1 MRCTSQSKQHTLAL
15 GGFDDPQRLGSVPV
29 QTRRSIVKIISDS
42 ALQALVSMTLAVF
55 WIAPA
60 SAEVD
65 SGPTVLIDQWQ
76 GFWLGQSIGNWTG
89 LITEMDKV
97 GGQGRQG
104 EFYTRQDWA
113 GLDEPAI
120 WSDKPSEISNTID
133 FVLRRPGETWG
144 ADDDTDIEYMYLWT
158 MHRLGKAKLTP
169 HEIKEAW
176 LRHIYDEKTPTPFG
190 VDESGYQNYL
200 WVSNQAAHALM
211 LEGVVPPQTSAP
223 SNNPHGDM
231 IDAQLTTE
239 IFGLLAPGRP
249 GVALDLAY
257 LPVRTAGD
265 GDAVLAAEFYIVLH
279 ALAAEH
285 PRGSVTTEALFDL
298 AQAAR
303 KHLPE
308 GSTPALMFDFIR
320 ARYDAGFSWEETR
333 DALYL
338 RYQVQQRDGY
348 SVTQRGLYCNGCF
361 ASGINFAASL
371 VSLFY
376 GGGDLKETIKIATLC
391 GWDSDNPAAT
401 WGGLL
406 GFMMGRSEIERLFG
420 ESLSDN
426 FDIHRTRKGFAE
438 DGIDTFGNMAKMAMT
453 VSKTVNN
460 EYLTSPE

>member
-1 MRCTSQSKQHTLAL
+1 MRLLSHRRLHTLIKLAL
-15 GGFDDPQRLGSVPV
+15 VVSLSVPV
-29 QTRRSIVKIISDS
+29 SAQTRLD
-42 ALQALVSMTLAVF
+42 
-55 WIAPA
+55 
-60 SAEVD
+60 D
-65 SGPTVLIDQWQ
+65 TVLSDRWQ

-89 LITEMDKV
+89 LVTEMDKV

-104 EFYTRQDWA
+104 EFYTQQDWT

-120 WSDKPSEISNTID
+120 WSDKPSEISDTID
-133 FVLRRPGETWG
+133 FILRRPGEVWG

-158 MHRLGKAKLTP
+158 MHRFGKAKLTP
-169 HEIKEAW
+169 HEIQEAW
-176 LRHIYDEKTPTPFG
+176 LQHIYDEKKPTPFG
-190 VDESGYQNYL
+190 ADESGYQNYL
-200 WVSNQAAHALM
+200 WVSNQTAHELM
-211 LEGVVPPQTSAP
+211 LKGVVPPQTSAP

-257 LPVRTAGD
+257 LPVRTAGA

-279 ALAAEH
+279 ALAAER
-285 PRGSVTTEALFDL
+285 PRGAVTTEDVFNM
-298 AQAAR
+298 AQVAR
-303 KHLPE
+303 RHLPE
-308 GSTPALMFDFIR
+308 GSTPARMFDFIR
-320 ARYDAGFSWEETR
+320 GRYDAGFSWEETR
-333 DALYL
+333 DALYV
-338 RYQVQQRDGY
+338 RYQIEQRDGY

-406 GFMMGRSEIERLFG
+406 GFMLGRNEIERLFG

-426 FDIHRTRKGFAE
+426 FHIHRTRKGFAD
-438 DGIDTFGNMAKMAMT
+438 DGMDTFGNMAKMAIS
-453 VSKTVNN
+453 VSRTVNN

>member
-1 MRCTSQSKQHTLAL
+1 MTCQCGTWNFLVRLLSHKRLHTLIKLAL
-15 GGFDDPQRLGSVPV
+15 VVCLSVPV
-29 QTRRSIVKIISDS
+29 SAQTRLD
-42 ALQALVSMTLAVF
+42 
-55 WIAPA
+55 
-60 SAEVD
+60 D
-65 SGPTVLIDQWQ
+65 TVLSDRWQ

-89 LITEMDKV
+89 LVTEMDKV

-104 EFYTRQDWA
+104 EFYTQQDWT

-120 WSDKPSEISNTID
+120 WSDKPSEISDTID
-133 FVLRRPGETWG
+133 FILRRPGEVWG

-158 MHRLGKAKLTP
+158 MHRFGKAKLTP
-169 HEIKEAW
+169 HEIQEAW
-176 LRHIYDEKTPTPFG
+176 LQHIYDEKKPTPFG
-190 VDESGYQNYL
+190 ADESGYQNYL
-200 WVSNQAAHALM
+200 WVSNQTAHELM
-211 LEGVVPPQTSAP
+211 LKGVVPPQTSAP

-257 LPVRTAGD
+257 LPVRTAGA

-279 ALAAEH
+279 ALAAER
-285 PRGSVTTEALFDL
+285 PRGAVTTEDVFNM
-298 AQAAR
+298 AQVAR
-303 KHLPE
+303 RHLPE
-308 GSTPALMFDFIR
+308 GSTPARMFDFIR
-320 ARYDAGFSWEETR
+320 GRYDAGFSWEETR
-333 DALYL
+333 DALYV
-338 RYQVQQRDGY
+338 RYQIEQRDGY

-406 GFMMGRSEIERLFG
+406 GFMLGRNEIERLFG

-426 FDIHRTRKGFAE
+426 FHIHRTRKGFAD
-438 DGIDTFGNMAKMAMT
+438 DGMDTFGNMAKMAIS
-453 VSKTVNN
+453 VSRTVNN

>member
-1 MRCTSQSKQHTLAL
+1 MHLLIKLAL
-15 GGFDDPQRLGSVPV
+15 VVCLSV
-29 QTRRSIVKIISDS
+29 
-42 ALQALVSMTLAVF
+42 
-55 WIAPA
+55 PA
-60 SAEVD
+60 SAQIRLD
-65 SGPTVLIDQWQ
+65 DTVLSDRWQ

-89 LITEMDKV
+89 LVTEMDKV

-104 EFYTRQDWA
+104 EFYTQQDWT
-113 GLDEPAI
+113 GLDQPAI
-120 WSDKPSEISNTID
+120 WSDKPSEISDTID
-133 FVLRRPGETWG
+133 FILRRPDEVWG

-158 MHRLGKAKLTP
+158 MHRLGRAKLTP
-169 HEIKEAW
+169 HEIKDAW
-176 LRHIYDEKTPTPFG
+176 LRHIYDEKKPTPFG

-257 LPVRTAGD
+257 FPVRTAGA

-279 ALAAEH
+279 ALAAER
-285 PRGSVTTEALFDL
+285 PRGAVTTEDVFNM

-333 DALYL
+333 DALYV
-338 RYQVQQRDGY
+338 RYQIEQRDGY

-406 GFMMGRSEIERLFG
+406 GFMLGRNEIERLFG
-420 ESLSDN
+420 EPLSDN
-426 FDIHRTRKGFAE
+426 FDIHRTRKGFAD
-438 DGIDTFGNMAKMAMT
+438 DGIDTFRNMARMAIS
-453 VSKTVNN
+453 VSATINN
-460 EYLTSPE
+460 ETMTSPE

>member
-1 MRCTSQSKQHTLAL
+1 MTCQCGTRNFLVRLLSHKRLHTLIKLAL
-15 GGFDDPQRLGSVPV
+15 VVCLSVPV
-29 QTRRSIVKIISDS
+29 SAQTRLD
-42 ALQALVSMTLAVF
+42 
-55 WIAPA
+55 
-60 SAEVD
+60 D
-65 SGPTVLIDQWQ
+65 TVLSDRWQ

-89 LITEMDKV
+89 LVTEMDKV

-104 EFYTRQDWA
+104 EFYTQQDWT

-120 WSDKPSEISNTID
+120 WSDKPSEISDTID
-133 FVLRRPGETWG
+133 FILRRPGEVWG

-169 HEIKEAW
+169 HEIQEAW
-176 LRHIYDEKTPTPFG
+176 LRHIYDEKKPTPFG
-190 VDESGYQNYL
+190 ADESGYQNYL
-200 WVSNQAAHALM
+200 WVSNQTAHELM
-211 LEGVVPPQTSAP
+211 LKGVVPPQTSAP

-257 LPVRTAGD
+257 LPVRTAGA

-279 ALAAEH
+279 ALAAER
-285 PRGSVTTEALFDL
+285 PRGAVTTEDVFNM
-298 AQAAR
+298 AQVAR
-303 KHLPE
+303 RHLPE
-308 GSTPALMFDFIR
+308 GSTPARMFDFIR

-333 DALYL
+333 DALYV
-338 RYQVQQRDGY
+338 RYQIEQRDGY

-406 GFMMGRSEIERLFG
+406 GFMLGRNEIERLFG

-426 FDIHRTRKGFAE
+426 FHIHRTRKGFAD
-438 DGIDTFGNMAKMAMT
+438 DGMDTFGNMAKMAIS
-453 VSKTVNN
+453 VSRTVNN

>member
-1 MRCTSQSKQHTLAL
+1 MTCQCGTWNFLVRLLSHKRLHTLIKLAL
-15 GGFDDPQRLGSVPV
+15 VVCLSVPV
-29 QTRRSIVKIISDS
+29 SAQTRLD
-42 ALQALVSMTLAVF
+42 
-55 WIAPA
+55 
-60 SAEVD
+60 D
-65 SGPTVLIDQWQ
+65 TVLSDRWQ

-89 LITEMDKV
+89 LVTEMDKV

-104 EFYTRQDWA
+104 EFYTQQDWT

-120 WSDKPSEISNTID
+120 WSDKPSEISDIID
-133 FVLRRPGETWG
+133 FILRRPGEVWG

-158 MHRLGKAKLTP
+158 MHRFGKAKLTP
-169 HEIKEAW
+169 HEIQEAW
-176 LRHIYDEKTPTPFG
+176 LQHIYDEKKPTPFG
-190 VDESGYQNYL
+190 ADESGYQNYL
-200 WVSNQAAHALM
+200 WVSNQTAHELM
-211 LEGVVPPQTSAP
+211 LKGVVPPQTSAP

-257 LPVRTAGD
+257 LPVRTAGA

-279 ALAAEH
+279 ALAAER
-285 PRGSVTTEALFDL
+285 PRGAVTTEDVFNM
-298 AQAAR
+298 AQVAR
-303 KHLPE
+303 RHLPE
-308 GSTPALMFDFIR
+308 GSTPARMFDFIR
-320 ARYDAGFSWEETR
+320 GRYDAGFSWEETR
-333 DALYL
+333 DALYV
-338 RYQVQQRDGY
+338 RYQIEQRDGY

-406 GFMMGRSEIERLFG
+406 GFMLGRNEIERLFG

-426 FDIHRTRKGFAE
+426 FHIHRTRKGFAD
-438 DGIDTFGNMAKMAMT
+438 DGMDTFGNMAKMAIS
-453 VSKTVNN
+453 VSRTVNN

>member
-1 MRCTSQSKQHTLAL
+1 MSCRFQSKQNIVAL
-15 GGFDDPQRLGSVPV
+15 GGVNDPQRPGSVTV
-29 QTRRSIVKIISDS
+29 QTRRFIARAVIDR
-42 ALQALVSMTLAVF
+42 ALQALSSIILAMF
-55 WIAPA
+55 LIAPA
-60 SAEVD
+60 SAQVESD
-65 SGPTVLIDQWQ
+65 DTVLIDQWQ

-104 EFYTRQDWA
+104 DFYTRLNWG

-120 WSDKPSEISNTID
+120 WSDQPSDISRTIN
-133 FVLRRPGETWG
+133 FILRRPGETWG

-176 LRHIYDEKTPTPFG
+176 LRHIYDEKKPTPFG

-211 LEGVVPPQTSAP
+211 LEGILPPQTSAP

-239 IFGLLAPGRP
+239 IFGLLAPGRTD
-249 GVALDLAY
+249 VALDLAY

-279 ALAAEH
+279 ALAAEY
-285 PRGSVTTEALFDL
+285 PRGPVTTEAVFDL

-338 RYQVQQRDGY
+338 RYQVKQRDGY

-406 GFMMGRSEIERLFG
+406 GFMMGRNEIERLFG
-420 ESLSDN
+420 ETLSDN

-453 VSKTVNN
+453 VSRTVNN

>member
-1 MRCTSQSKQHTLAL
+1 MRLLSHKRLHTLIKLAL
-15 GGFDDPQRLGSVPV
+15 VVCLSVPV
-29 QTRRSIVKIISDS
+29 SAQTRLD
-42 ALQALVSMTLAVF
+42 
-55 WIAPA
+55 
-60 SAEVD
+60 D
-65 SGPTVLIDQWQ
+65 TVLSDRWQ

-89 LITEMDKV
+89 LVTEMDKV

-104 EFYTRQDWA
+104 EFYTQQDWT
-113 GLDEPAI
+113 GLDQPAI
-120 WSDKPSEISNTID
+120 WSDKPSEISDTID
-133 FVLRRPGETWG
+133 FILRRPGEVWG

-158 MHRLGKAKLTP
+158 MHRFGKAKLTP
-169 HEIKEAW
+169 HEIQEAW
-176 LRHIYDEKTPTPFG
+176 LRHIYDEKKPTPFG
-190 VDESGYQNYL
+190 ADESGYQNYL
-200 WVSNQAAHALM
+200 WVSNQAAHELM
-211 LEGVVPPQTSAP
+211 LKGVVPPQTSAP

-257 LPVRTAGD
+257 LPVRTAGA

-279 ALAAEH
+279 ALAAER
-285 PRGSVTTEALFDL
+285 PRGAVTTEDVFNM
-298 AQAAR
+298 AQVAR
-303 KHLPE
+303 RHLPE
-308 GSTPALMFDFIR
+308 GSTPARMFDFIR
-320 ARYDAGFSWEETR
+320 GRYDAGFSWEETR
-333 DALYL
+333 DALYV
-338 RYQVQQRDGY
+338 RYQIEQRDGY

-406 GFMMGRSEIERLFG
+406 GFMLGRNEIERLFG

-426 FDIHRTRKGFAE
+426 FHIHRTRKGFAD
-438 DGIDTFGNMAKMAMT
+438 DGMDTFGNMAKMAIS
-453 VSKTVNN
+453 VSRTVNN

>member
-1 MRCTSQSKQHTLAL
+1 MTCQCGTWNYLVRLLSHKRLHTLIKLAL
-15 GGFDDPQRLGSVPV
+15 VVCLSVPV
-29 QTRRSIVKIISDS
+29 SAQTRLD
-42 ALQALVSMTLAVF
+42 
-55 WIAPA
+55 
-60 SAEVD
+60 D
-65 SGPTVLIDQWQ
+65 TVLSDRWQ

-89 LITEMDKV
+89 LVTEMDKV

-104 EFYTRQDWA
+104 EFYTQQDWT

-120 WSDKPSEISNTID
+120 WSDKPSEISDIID
-133 FVLRRPGETWG
+133 FILRRPGEVWG

-158 MHRLGKAKLTP
+158 MHRFGKAKLTP
-169 HEIKEAW
+169 HEIQEAW
-176 LRHIYDEKTPTPFG
+176 LQHIYDEKKPTPFG
-190 VDESGYQNYL
+190 ADESGYQNYL
-200 WVSNQAAHALM
+200 WVSNQTAHELM
-211 LEGVVPPQTSAP
+211 LKGVVPPQTSAP

-257 LPVRTAGD
+257 LPVRTAGA

-279 ALAAEH
+279 ALAAER
-285 PRGSVTTEALFDL
+285 PRGAVTTEDVFNM
-298 AQAAR
+298 AQVAR
-303 KHLPE
+303 RHLPE
-308 GSTPALMFDFIR
+308 GSTPARMFDFIR
-320 ARYDAGFSWEETR
+320 GRYDAGFSWEETR
-333 DALYL
+333 DALYV
-338 RYQVQQRDGY
+338 RYQIEQRDGY

-406 GFMMGRSEIERLFG
+406 GFMLGRNEIERLFG

-426 FDIHRTRKGFAE
+426 FHIHRTRKGFAD
-438 DGIDTFGNMAKMAMT
+438 DGMDTFGNMAKMAIS
-453 VSKTVNN
+453 VSRTVNN

>member
-1 MRCTSQSKQHTLAL
+1 VRLLSHRRLHTLIKLAL
-15 GGFDDPQRLGSVPV
+15 VVSLSVPV
-29 QTRRSIVKIISDS
+29 SAQTRLD
-42 ALQALVSMTLAVF
+42 
-55 WIAPA
+55 
-60 SAEVD
+60 D
-65 SGPTVLIDQWQ
+65 TVLSDRWQ

-89 LITEMDKV
+89 LVTEMDKV

-104 EFYTRQDWA
+104 EFYTQQDWT
-113 GLDEPAI
+113 GLDQPAI
-120 WSDKPSEISNTID
+120 WSDKPSEISDTID
-133 FVLRRPGETWG
+133 FILRRPGEVWG

-158 MHRLGKAKLTP
+158 MHRFGKAKLTP
-169 HEIKEAW
+169 HEIQEAW
-176 LRHIYDEKTPTPFG
+176 LRHIYDEKKPTPFG
-190 VDESGYQNYL
+190 ADESGYQNYL
-200 WVSNQAAHALM
+200 WVSNQAAHELM
-211 LEGVVPPQTSAP
+211 LKGVVPPQTSAP

-279 ALAAEH
+279 ALAAER
-285 PRGSVTTEALFDL
+285 PRGAVTTEDVFNM
-298 AQAAR
+298 AQVAR
-303 KHLPE
+303 RHLPE
-308 GSTPALMFDFIR
+308 GSTPARMFDFIR
-320 ARYDAGFSWEETR
+320 GRYDAGFSWEETR
-333 DALYL
+333 DALYV
-338 RYQVQQRDGY
+338 RYQIEQRDGY

-406 GFMMGRSEIERLFG
+406 GFMLGRNEIERLFG

-426 FDIHRTRKGFAE
+426 FHIHRTRKGFAD
-438 DGIDTFGNMAKMAMT
+438 DGMDTFGNMAKMAIS
-453 VSKTVNN
+453 VSRTVNN

>member
-1 MRCTSQSKQHTLAL
+1 MRLLSHRRLHTLIKLAL
-15 GGFDDPQRLGSVPV
+15 VVSLSVPV
-29 QTRRSIVKIISDS
+29 SAQTRLD
-42 ALQALVSMTLAVF
+42 
-55 WIAPA
+55 
-60 SAEVD
+60 D
-65 SGPTVLIDQWQ
+65 TVLSDRWQ

-89 LITEMDKV
+89 LVTEMDKV

-104 EFYTRQDWA
+104 EFYTQQDWT

-120 WSDKPSEISNTID
+120 WSDKPSEISDTID
-133 FVLRRPGETWG
+133 FILRRPGEVWG

-158 MHRLGKAKLTP
+158 MHRFGKAKLTP
-169 HEIKEAW
+169 HEIQEAW
-176 LRHIYDEKTPTPFG
+176 LRHIYDEKKPTPFG
-190 VDESGYQNYL
+190 ADESGYQNYL
-200 WVSNQAAHALM
+200 WVSNQAAHELM
-211 LEGVVPPQTSAP
+211 LKGVVPPQTSAP

-257 LPVRTAGD
+257 LPVRTAGA

-279 ALAAEH
+279 ALAAER
-285 PRGSVTTEALFDL
+285 PRGAVTTEDVFNM
-298 AQAAR
+298 AQVAR
-303 KHLPE
+303 RHLPE
-308 GSTPALMFDFIR
+308 GSTPARMFDFIR
-320 ARYDAGFSWEETR
+320 GRYDAGFSWEETR
-333 DALYL
+333 DALYV
-338 RYQVQQRDGY
+338 RYQIEQRDGY

-406 GFMMGRSEIERLFG
+406 GFMLGRNEIERLFG

-426 FDIHRTRKGFAE
+426 FHIHRTRKGFAD
-438 DGIDTFGNMAKMAMT
+438 DGMDTFGNMAKMAIS
-453 VSKTVNN
+453 VSRTVNN

>member
-1 MRCTSQSKQHTLAL
+1 MRLLSHRRLHTLIKLAL
-15 GGFDDPQRLGSVPV
+15 VVSLSVPV
-29 QTRRSIVKIISDS
+29 SAQTRLD
-42 ALQALVSMTLAVF
+42 
-55 WIAPA
+55 
-60 SAEVD
+60 D
-65 SGPTVLIDQWQ
+65 TVLSDRWQ

-89 LITEMDKV
+89 LVTEMDKV

-104 EFYTRQDWA
+104 EFYTQQDWT

-120 WSDKPSEISNTID
+120 WSDKPSEISDTID
-133 FVLRRPGETWG
+133 FILRRPGEVWG

-158 MHRLGKAKLTP
+158 MHRFGKAKLTP
-169 HEIKEAW
+169 HEIQEAW
-176 LRHIYDEKTPTPFG
+176 LQHIYDEKKPTPFG
-190 VDESGYQNYL
+190 ADESGYQNYL
-200 WVSNQAAHALM
+200 WVSNQAAHEQM
-211 LEGVVPPQTSAP
+211 LKGVVPPQTSAP

-257 LPVRTAGD
+257 LPVRTAGA

-279 ALAAEH
+279 ALAAER
-285 PRGSVTTEALFDL
+285 PRGAVTTEDVFNM
-298 AQAAR
+298 AQVAR
-303 KHLPE
+303 RHLPE
-308 GSTPALMFDFIR
+308 GSTPARMFDFIR
-320 ARYDAGFSWEETR
+320 GRYDAGFSWEETR
-333 DALYL
+333 DALYV
-338 RYQVQQRDGY
+338 RYQIEQRDGY

-406 GFMMGRSEIERLFG
+406 GFMLGRNEIERLFG

-426 FDIHRTRKGFAE
+426 FHIHRTRKGFAD
-438 DGIDTFGNMAKMAMT
+438 DGMDTFGNMAKMAIS
-453 VSKTVNN
+453 VSRTVNN

>member
-1 MRCTSQSKQHTLAL
+1 MTCQCGTWNFLVRLLSHKRLHTLIKLAL
-15 GGFDDPQRLGSVPV
+15 VVSLSVPV
-29 QTRRSIVKIISDS
+29 SAQTRLD
-42 ALQALVSMTLAVF
+42 
-55 WIAPA
+55 
-60 SAEVD
+60 D
-65 SGPTVLIDQWQ
+65 TVLSDRWQ

-89 LITEMDKV
+89 LVTEMDKV

-104 EFYTRQDWA
+104 EFYTQQDWT

-120 WSDKPSEISNTID
+120 WSDKPSEISDIID
-133 FVLRRPGETWG
+133 FILRRPGEVWG

-158 MHRLGKAKLTP
+158 MHRFGKAKLTP
-169 HEIKEAW
+169 HEIQEAW
-176 LRHIYDEKTPTPFG
+176 LQHIYDEKKPTPFG
-190 VDESGYQNYL
+190 ADESGYQNYL
-200 WVSNQAAHALM
+200 WVSNQTAHELM
-211 LEGVVPPQTSAP
+211 LKGVVPPQTSAP

-257 LPVRTAGD
+257 LPVRTAGA

-279 ALAAEH
+279 ALAAER
-285 PRGSVTTEALFDL
+285 PRGAVTTEDVFNM
-298 AQAAR
+298 AQVAR
-303 KHLPE
+303 RHLPE
-308 GSTPALMFDFIR
+308 GSTPARMFDFIR
-320 ARYDAGFSWEETR
+320 GRYDAGFSWEETR
-333 DALYL
+333 DALYV
-338 RYQVQQRDGY
+338 RYQIEQRDGY

-406 GFMMGRSEIERLFG
+406 GFMLGRNEIERLFG

-426 FDIHRTRKGFAE
+426 FHIHRTRKGFAD
-438 DGIDTFGNMAKMAMT
+438 DGMDTFGNMAKMAIS
-453 VSKTVNN
+453 VSRTVNN

>member
-1 MRCTSQSKQHTLAL
+1 MTCQCGTWNFLVRLLSHKRLHTLIKLAL
-15 GGFDDPQRLGSVPV
+15 VVCLSVPV
-29 QTRRSIVKIISDS
+29 SAQTRLD
-42 ALQALVSMTLAVF
+42 
-55 WIAPA
+55 
-60 SAEVD
+60 D
-65 SGPTVLIDQWQ
+65 TVLSDRWQ

-89 LITEMDKV
+89 LVTEMDKV

-104 EFYTRQDWA
+104 EFYTQQDWT

-120 WSDKPSEISNTID
+120 WSDKPSEISDTID
-133 FVLRRPGETWG
+133 FILRRPGEVWG

-158 MHRLGKAKLTP
+158 MHRFGKAKLTP
-169 HEIKEAW
+169 HEIQEAW
-176 LRHIYDEKTPTPFG
+176 LRHIYDEKKPTPFG
-190 VDESGYQNYL
+190 ADESGYQNYL
-200 WVSNQAAHALM
+200 WVSNQAAHELM
-211 LEGVVPPQTSAP
+211 LKGVVPPQTSAP

-257 LPVRTAGD
+257 LPVRTAGA

-279 ALAAEH
+279 ALAAER
-285 PRGSVTTEALFDL
+285 PRGAVTTEDVFNM
-298 AQAAR
+298 AQVAR
-303 KHLPE
+303 RHLPE
-308 GSTPALMFDFIR
+308 GSTPARMFDFIR
-320 ARYDAGFSWEETR
+320 GRYDAGFSWEETR
-333 DALYL
+333 DALYV
-338 RYQVQQRDGY
+338 RYQIEQRDGY

-406 GFMMGRSEIERLFG
+406 GFMLGRNEIERLFG

-426 FDIHRTRKGFAE
+426 FHIHRTRKGFAD
-438 DGIDTFGNMAKMAMT
+438 DGMDTFGNMAKMAIS
-453 VSKTVNN
+453 VSRTVNN

>member
-1 MRCTSQSKQHTLAL
+1 MTCQCGTWNFLVRLLSHKRLHTLIKLAL
-15 GGFDDPQRLGSVPV
+15 VVCLSVPV
-29 QTRRSIVKIISDS
+29 SAQTRLD
-42 ALQALVSMTLAVF
+42 
-55 WIAPA
+55 
-60 SAEVD
+60 D
-65 SGPTVLIDQWQ
+65 TVLSDRWQ

-89 LITEMDKV
+89 LVTEMDKV

-104 EFYTRQDWA
+104 EFYTQQDWT

-120 WSDKPSEISNTID
+120 WSDKPSEISDTID
-133 FVLRRPGETWG
+133 FILRRPGEVWG

-169 HEIKEAW
+169 HEIQEAW
-176 LRHIYDEKTPTPFG
+176 LRHIYDEKKPTPFG
-190 VDESGYQNYL
+190 ADESGYQNYL
-200 WVSNQAAHALM
+200 WVSNQTVHELM
-211 LEGVVPPQTSAP
+211 LKGVVPPQTSAP

-257 LPVRTAGD
+257 LPVRTAGA

-279 ALAAEH
+279 ALAAER
-285 PRGSVTTEALFDL
+285 PRGAVTTEDVFNM
-298 AQAAR
+298 AQVAR
-303 KHLPE
+303 RHLPE
-308 GSTPALMFDFIR
+308 GSTPARMFDFIR

-333 DALYL
+333 DALYV
-338 RYQVQQRDGY
+338 RYQIEQRDGY

-406 GFMMGRSEIERLFG
+406 GFMLGRNEIERLFG

-426 FDIHRTRKGFAE
+426 FHIHRTRKGFAD
-438 DGIDTFGNMAKMAMT
+438 DGMDTFGNMAKMAIS
-453 VSKTVNN
+453 VSRTVNN

>member
-1 MRCTSQSKQHTLAL
+1 MRLLSHRRLHTLIKLAL
-15 GGFDDPQRLGSVPV
+15 VVSLSGPV
-29 QTRRSIVKIISDS
+29 SAQTRLD
-42 ALQALVSMTLAVF
+42 
-55 WIAPA
+55 
-60 SAEVD
+60 D
-65 SGPTVLIDQWQ
+65 TVLSDRWQ

-89 LITEMDKV
+89 LVTEMDKV

-104 EFYTRQDWA
+104 EFYTQQDWT

-120 WSDKPSEISNTID
+120 WSDKPSEISDIID
-133 FVLRRPGETWG
+133 FILRRPGEVWG

-158 MHRLGKAKLTP
+158 MHRFGKAKLTP
-169 HEIKEAW
+169 HEIQEAW
-176 LRHIYDEKTPTPFG
+176 LRHIYDEKKPTPFG
-190 VDESGYQNYL
+190 ADESGYQNYL
-200 WVSNQAAHALM
+200 WVSNQTAHELM
-211 LEGVVPPQTSAP
+211 LKGVVPPQTSAP

-257 LPVRTAGD
+257 LPVRTAGA

-279 ALAAEH
+279 ALAAER
-285 PRGSVTTEALFDL
+285 PRGAVTTEDVFNM
-298 AQAAR
+298 AQVAR
-303 KHLPE
+303 RHLPE
-308 GSTPALMFDFIR
+308 GSTPARMFDFIR
-320 ARYDAGFSWEETR
+320 GRYDAGFSWEETR
-333 DALYL
+333 DALYV
-338 RYQVQQRDGY
+338 RYQIEQRDGY

-406 GFMMGRSEIERLFG
+406 GFMLGRNEIERLFG

-426 FDIHRTRKGFAE
+426 FHIHRTRKGFAD
-438 DGIDTFGNMAKMAMT
+438 DGMDTFGNMAKMAIS
-453 VSKTVNN
+453 VSRTVNN

>member
-1 MRCTSQSKQHTLAL
+1 MRLLSHRRLHTLIKLAL
-15 GGFDDPQRLGSVPV
+15 VVSLSVPV
-29 QTRRSIVKIISDS
+29 SAQTRLD
-42 ALQALVSMTLAVF
+42 
-55 WIAPA
+55 
-60 SAEVD
+60 D
-65 SGPTVLIDQWQ
+65 TVLSDRWQ

-89 LITEMDKV
+89 LVTEMDKV

-104 EFYTRQDWA
+104 EFYTQQDWT

-120 WSDKPSEISNTID
+120 WSDKPSEISDIID
-133 FVLRRPGETWG
+133 FILRRPGEVWG

-158 MHRLGKAKLTP
+158 MHRFGKAKLTP
-169 HEIKEAW
+169 HEIQEAW
-176 LRHIYDEKTPTPFG
+176 LQHIYDEKKPTPFG
-190 VDESGYQNYL
+190 ADESGYQNYL
-200 WVSNQAAHALM
+200 WVSNQTAHELM
-211 LEGVVPPQTSAP
+211 LKGVVPPQTSAP

-257 LPVRTAGD
+257 LPVRTAGA

-279 ALAAEH
+279 ALAAER
-285 PRGSVTTEALFDL
+285 PRGAVTTEDVFNM
-298 AQAAR
+298 AQVAR
-303 KHLPE
+303 RHLPE
-308 GSTPALMFDFIR
+308 GSTPARMFDFIR
-320 ARYDAGFSWEETR
+320 GRYDAGFSWEETR
-333 DALYL
+333 DALYV
-338 RYQVQQRDGY
+338 RYQIEQRDGY

-401 WGGLL
+401 SGGLL
-406 GFMMGRSEIERLFG
+406 GFMLGRNEIERLFG

-426 FDIHRTRKGFAE
+426 FHIHRTRKGFAD
-438 DGIDTFGNMAKMAMT
+438 DGMDTFGNMAKMAIS
-453 VSKTVNN
+453 VSRTVNN

>member
-1 MRCTSQSKQHTLAL
+1 
-15 GGFDDPQRLGSVPV
+15 
-29 QTRRSIVKIISDS
+29 
-42 ALQALVSMTLAVF
+42 
-55 WIAPA
+55 
-60 SAEVD
+60 
-65 SGPTVLIDQWQ
+65 
-76 GFWLGQSIGNWTG
+76 
-89 LITEMDKV
+89 MDKV

-133 FVLRRPGETWG
+133 FILRRPGETWG

-176 LRHIYDEKTPTPFG
+176 LRHIYDEKKPTPYG
-190 VDESGYQNYL
+190 ADEAGYQNYL

-279 ALAAEH
+279 ALAAER
-285 PRGSVTTEALFDL
+285 PRGAVTTEDVFNM

-333 DALYL
+333 DALYV
-338 RYQVQQRDGY
+338 RYQIEQRDGY

-406 GFMMGRSEIERLFG
+406 GFMLGRNEIERLFG
-420 ESLSDN
+420 EPLSDN
-426 FDIHRTRKGFAE
+426 FDIHRTRKGFAN
-438 DGIDTFGNMAKMAMT
+438 GGMDTFGNMAEMAIS
-453 VSKTVNN
+453 VSETINN
-460 EYLTSPE
+460 ETLTSPE

>member
-1 MRCTSQSKQHTLAL
+1 MTCQCGTWNFLVRLLSYRGLHTLTKLAL
-15 GGFDDPQRLGSVPV
+15 VVCLSGPV
-29 QTRRSIVKIISDS
+29 SAQTRLD
-42 ALQALVSMTLAVF
+42 
-55 WIAPA
+55 
-60 SAEVD
+60 D
-65 SGPTVLIDQWQ
+65 TVLSDRWQ

-89 LITEMDKV
+89 LVTEMDKV

-104 EFYTRQDWA
+104 EFYTQQDWT

-120 WSDKPSEISNTID
+120 WSDKPSEISDTID
-133 FVLRRPGETWG
+133 FILRRPGEVWG

-169 HEIKEAW
+169 HEIQEAW
-176 LRHIYDEKTPTPFG
+176 LRHIYDEKKPTPFG
-190 VDESGYQNYL
+190 ADESGYQNYL
-200 WVSNQAAHALM
+200 WVSNQAAHELM
-211 LEGVVPPQTSAP
+211 LKGVVPPQTSAP

-257 LPVRTAGD
+257 LPVRTAGA

-279 ALAAEH
+279 ALAAER
-285 PRGSVTTEALFDL
+285 PRGAVTTEDVFNM
-298 AQAAR
+298 AQVAR
-303 KHLPE
+303 RHLPE
-308 GSTPALMFDFIR
+308 GSTPARMFDFIR
-320 ARYDAGFSWEETR
+320 GRYDAGFSWEETR
-333 DALYL
+333 DALYV
-338 RYQVQQRDGY
+338 RYQIEQRDGY

-406 GFMMGRSEIERLFG
+406 GFMLGRNEIERLFG

-426 FDIHRTRKGFAE
+426 FHIHRTRKGFAD
-438 DGIDTFGNMAKMAMT
+438 DGMDTFGNMAKMAIS
-453 VSKTVNN
+453 VSRTVNN

>member
-1 MRCTSQSKQHTLAL
+1 MTCQCGTRNFLVRLLSHKRSHTLIKLAL
-15 GGFDDPQRLGSVPV
+15 VVCLSVPV
-29 QTRRSIVKIISDS
+29 SAQTRLD
-42 ALQALVSMTLAVF
+42 
-55 WIAPA
+55 
-60 SAEVD
+60 D
-65 SGPTVLIDQWQ
+65 TVLSDRWQ

-89 LITEMDKV
+89 LVTEMDKV

-104 EFYTRQDWA
+104 EFYTQQDWT

-120 WSDKPSEISNTID
+120 WSDKPSEISDTID
-133 FVLRRPGETWG
+133 FILRRPGEVWG

-169 HEIKEAW
+169 HEIQEAW
-176 LRHIYDEKTPTPFG
+176 LRHIYDEKKPTPFG
-190 VDESGYQNYL
+190 ADESGYQNYL
-200 WVSNQAAHALM
+200 WVSNQAAHELM
-211 LEGVVPPQTSAP
+211 LKGVVPPQTSAP

-257 LPVRTAGD
+257 LPVRTAGA

-279 ALAAEH
+279 ALAAER
-285 PRGSVTTEALFDL
+285 PRGAVTTEDVFNM
-298 AQAAR
+298 AQVAR
-303 KHLPE
+303 RHLPE
-308 GSTPALMFDFIR
+308 GSTPARMFDFIR
-320 ARYDAGFSWEETR
+320 GRYDAGFSWEETR
-333 DALYL
+333 DALYV
-338 RYQVQQRDGY
+338 RYQIEQRDGY

-406 GFMMGRSEIERLFG
+406 GFMLGRNEIERLFG

-426 FDIHRTRKGFAE
+426 FHIHRTRKGFAD
-438 DGIDTFGNMAKMAMT
+438 DGMDTFGNMAKMAIS
-453 VSKTVNN
+453 VSRTVNN

>member
-1 MRCTSQSKQHTLAL
+1 MRLLSHRRLHTLIKLAL
-15 GGFDDPQRLGSVPV
+15 VVSLSVPV
-29 QTRRSIVKIISDS
+29 SAQTRLD
-42 ALQALVSMTLAVF
+42 
-55 WIAPA
+55 
-60 SAEVD
+60 D
-65 SGPTVLIDQWQ
+65 TVLSDRWQ

-89 LITEMDKV
+89 LVTEMDKV

-104 EFYTRQDWA
+104 EFYTQQDWT

-120 WSDKPSEISNTID
+120 WSDKPSEISDIID
-133 FVLRRPGETWG
+133 FILRRPGEVWG

-158 MHRLGKAKLTP
+158 MHRFGKAKLTP
-169 HEIKEAW
+169 HEIQEAW
-176 LRHIYDEKTPTPFG
+176 LQHIYDEKKPTPFG
-190 VDESGYQNYL
+190 ADESGYQNYL
-200 WVSNQAAHALM
+200 WVSNQTAHELM
-211 LEGVVPPQTSAP
+211 LKGVVPPQTSAP

-257 LPVRTAGD
+257 LPVRTAGA

-279 ALAAEH
+279 ALAAER
-285 PRGSVTTEALFDL
+285 PRGAVTTEDVFNM
-298 AQAAR
+298 AQVAR
-303 KHLPE
+303 RHLPE
-308 GSTPALMFDFIR
+308 GSTPARMFDFIR
-320 ARYDAGFSWEETR
+320 GRYDAGFSWEETR
-333 DALYL
+333 DALYV
-338 RYQVQQRDGY
+338 RYQIEQRDGY

-406 GFMMGRSEIERLFG
+406 GFMLGRNEIERLFG

-426 FDIHRTRKGFAE
+426 FHIHRTRKGFAD
-438 DGIDTFGNMAKMAMT
+438 DGMDTFGNMAKMAIS
-453 VSKTVNN
+453 VSRTVNN

>member
-1 MRCTSQSKQHTLAL
+1 MTCQCGTWNFLVRLLSHKRLHTLIKLAL
-15 GGFDDPQRLGSVPV
+15 VVCLSVPV
-29 QTRRSIVKIISDS
+29 SAQTRLD
-42 ALQALVSMTLAVF
+42 
-55 WIAPA
+55 
-60 SAEVD
+60 D
-65 SGPTVLIDQWQ
+65 TVLSDRWQ

-89 LITEMDKV
+89 LVTEMDKV

-104 EFYTRQDWA
+104 EFYTQQDWT

-120 WSDKPSEISNTID
+120 WSDKPSEISDTID
-133 FVLRRPGETWG
+133 FILRRPGEVWG

-158 MHRLGKAKLTP
+158 MHRFGKAKLTP
-169 HEIKEAW
+169 HEIQEAW
-176 LRHIYDEKTPTPFG
+176 LRHIYDEKKPTPFG
-190 VDESGYQNYL
+190 ADESGYQNYL
-200 WVSNQAAHALM
+200 WVSNQAAHEQM
-211 LEGVVPPQTSAP
+211 LKGVVPPQTSAP

-257 LPVRTAGD
+257 LPVRTAGA

-279 ALAAEH
+279 ALAAER
-285 PRGSVTTEALFDL
+285 PRGAVTTEDVFNM
-298 AQAAR
+298 AQVAR
-303 KHLPE
+303 RHLPE
-308 GSTPALMFDFIR
+308 GSTPARMFDFIR

-333 DALYL
+333 DALYV
-338 RYQVQQRDGY
+338 RYQIEQRDGY

-406 GFMMGRSEIERLFG
+406 GFMLGRNEIERLFG

-426 FDIHRTRKGFAE
+426 FHIHRTRKGFAD
-438 DGIDTFGNMAKMAMT
+438 DGMDTFGNMAKMAIS
-453 VSKTVNN
+453 VSRTVNN